1 MRVVGVGQRVRDTV
15 KMKYGGRGME
25 MELWGEKQT
34 GGLETGEVC
43 GELSEVLLIS
53 ERLRGPVTC
62 H

>member
-1 MRVVGVGQRVRDTV
+1 
-15 KMKYGGRGME
+15 ME